1 MSVLG
6 ELDARLIAVDETV
19 KDSEGAIRRIAE
31 LAAGDERLH
40 SLSRKRIEDALVAR
54 ERVIPTALGHGVAI
68 PHCRLDDVDTFAVG
82 LLVAPSGV
90 TFGAPDD
97 KPIYVFLFILGP
109 SGERNRHIHLLAAAS
124 RVLGQEEVVAALRA
138 ATTAAQAQE
147 VLQQALSYTETGPV
161 DETAASRCLFQALIQ
176 REESF
181 EDILEAVS
189 GVVEGSIVVIEGA
202 NAGAYLHR
210 IPLFAAYWSES
221 RWREIRIIMAFVHQN
236 LVNEIVRRIHL
247 VAENL
252 DSAPGVLVAV
262 QELLY
267 VEGSLEF

>member
-1 MSVLG
+1 M
-6 ELDARLIAVDETV
+6 
-19 KDSEGAIRRIAE
+19 
-31 LAAGDERLH
+31 
-40 SLSRKRIEDALVAR
+40 
-54 ERVIPTALGHGVAI
+54 
-68 PHCRLDDVDTFAVG
+68 DTFAVG

-138 ATTAAQAQE
+138 ATTAA
-147 VLQQALSYTETGPV
+147 YTETGPV